1 MKTYTVNENAY
12 NGCGVACA
20 WISGGVV
27 TDAEYLDQSRLNIMS
42 ERERACAAV
51 EARNAGSDGYAV
63 LGMMSA
69 TEFCLGETKQE
80 RAAMGLRVL
89 R

>member
-1 MKTYTVNENAY
+1 MDTLALLAERTAE
-12 NGCGVACA
+12 VA
-20 WISGGVV
+20 
-27 TDAEYLDQSRLNIMS
+27 DLRPERLT
-42 ERERACAAV
+42 RLRTQAALQV

-69 TEFCLGETKQE
+69 TEFCFGETKQE